1 MHNKINLV
9 LSEINYILSRVSN
22 ADISQFVELF
32 KKDKNCKNIVVAG
45 AGRMGY
51 AAKGFA
57 MRLGHMGYSAWM
69 LGDSTVPRIGNG
81 DLLIVASG
89 SGNTQT
95 IYDIALKANQNGADI
110 ALITNNP
117 DSRIGKI
124 SSTILVI
131 PNDNNKS
138 TKSKRTSHQPMTSL
152 NEQSLLILL
161 DSIVLDIMEATEETH
176 ESMWA
181 RHSNLE

>member
-1 MHNKINLV
+1 
-9 LSEINYILSRVSN
+9 
-22 ADISQFVELF
+22 
-32 KKDKNCKNIVVAG
+32 
-45 AGRMGY
+45 
-51 AAKGFA
+51 
-57 MRLGHMGYSAWM
+57 M

-124 SSTILVI
+124 SSTILII

-138 TKSKRTSHQPMTSL
+138 TKSKRTSRQPMTSL
-152 NEQSLLILL
+152 NEQCLLILL

>member
-1 MHNKINLV
+1 MHNKIKLV
-9 LSEINYILSRVSN
+9 LSEINNTLSSVTSS
-22 ADISQFVELF
+22 DIEQFVELF
-32 KKDKNCKNIVVAG
+32 KKDKNSKNIVISG

-69 LGDSTVPRIGNG
+69 LGDSTVPHIGKG
-81 DLLIVASG
+81 DLLVVASG

-95 IYDIALKANQNGADI
+95 IYDIAVRANQNGADI
-110 ALITNNP
+110 ALVTNNP
-117 DSRIGKI
+117 NSKIGKLAD
-124 SSTILVI
+124 TILLLQ
-131 PNDNNKS
+131 NNNNKAS
-138 TKSKRTSHQPMTSL
+138 KSKRSSQQPMTSL
-152 NEQSLLILL
+152 NEQCLLILL
-161 DSIVLDIMEATEETH
+161 DSIVLDIMESTGETH